1 MTILPVMNLK
11 QRGSLVV
18 AFPVFCQ
25 LVFVIL
31 LGIHLFQ
38 IQNYMIKET
47 ISQDIIRRAYGIYNR
62 IIKHLIFDY
71 SLVEGGSYV
80 SPEVGQKQW
89 LDLTDDVVRFTSAI
103 EKDPLHKDSLK
114 AFNLAMEEMS
124 ESIAGFKKIMR
135 QPNWKKN
142 ARLYTAK
149 LIEKAP
155 NWNYA
160 MALVVG
166 VEEAKVTADSVAI
179 EKSINALVGAVGVF
193 ACINIAVAAGLAYY
207 FAVMV
212 SGPLG
217 HIRNNGKLLSQRQP
231 LLPQLQNAA
240 EFSTLDSLLHVA
252 SDTLESALLKNKEL
266 VDNAAD
272 IIVSANDTGEI
283 LSINSVSSK
292 ILGFNQADLVGQPM
306 HTMVVPEQSFLAEE
320 HLRNTMQS
328 EKPETFDLQLRT
340 ASGQIIDT
348 RWSCL
353 WSQPHKK
360 MFCVIHDVSEQKK
373 VEQLKEDF
381 ANMISHDLRSPLMA
395 MHNSLS
401 LIVAGVKGNVSDEV
415 RSDLSRGIANVD
427 RLMQLVNDLLDFQK
441 LKAGR
446 MELQREE
453 FDFREIARET
463 TDLLSGFADKK
474 GLKLVSPPEELIV
487 EGDRRMLLQVL
498 TNLVS
503 NAIKFSPEGE
513 SITIA
518 AQSFENGFEF
528 SVADCGRG
536 IAEENRERVFET
548 FEQESR
554 NDAKQGTGLGL
565 AICKLI
571 VEAHLGRIWV
581 EPGEND
587 TGSTFRAFIPGCD
600 AVDSTENAEI

>member
-1 MTILPVMNLK
+1 VKTLPVMNLK

-18 AFPVFCQ
+18 GFPVLCQ
-25 LVFVIL
+25 LIFVIV
-31 LGIHLFQ
+31 LGFQ
-38 IQNYMIKET
+38 LYKIQNFMLAET
-47 ISQDIIRRAYGIYNR
+47 VSQDIIRLTYGISDLVV
-62 IIKHLIFDY
+62 KQLILDY
-71 SLVEGGSYV
+71 SLVEGGSFIT
-80 SPEVGQKQW
+80 PEEGQSQW
-89 LDLTDDVVRFTSAI
+89 LGLTDDVARFTSML
-103 EKDPLHKDSLK
+103 EKDPLHKETLK
-114 AFNLAMEEMS
+114 AFNLAMEEMN
-124 ESIAGFKKIMR
+124 ESIAGFKAMMKK
-135 QPNWKKN
+135 PNWKQVAKQ
-142 ARLYTAK
+142 YTGK
-149 LIEKAP
+149 LIAKAP
-155 NWNYA
+155 SWNTA
-160 MALVVG
+160 MTMIVA
-166 VEEAKVTADSVAI
+166 VEEAKVTADTVAI
-179 EKSINALVGAVGVF
+179 EKTINSLVSAVGVF
-193 ACINIAVAAGLAYY
+193 ACINIAIAAALAYY

-217 HIRNNGKLLSQRQP
+217 HIRNNAKLLSQRQP

-252 SDTLESALLKNKEL
+252 SETLESALLKNKEL

-283 LSINSVSSK
+283 LNINSVSSK
-292 ILGFNQADLVGQPM
+292 ILGFDPADLAGQPL
-306 HTMVVPEQSFLAEE
+306 HSLAVPEQSFLAEE
-320 HLRNTMQS
+320 HLRNTMGS
-328 EKPETFDLQLRT
+328 EKSETFDLQLRT
-340 ASGQIIDT
+340 ASGQTIDT

-401 LIVAGVKGNVSDEV
+401 LIIAGVKGNVSDEV
-415 RSDLSRGIANVD
+415 RADISRGIANLD

-453 FDFREIARET
+453 FDFREVARET
-463 TDLLSGFADKK
+463 TDLLSVVADKK
-474 GLKLVSPPEELIV
+474 GLNLVSPQEELIV

-513 SITIA
+513 SITIS
-518 AQSFENGFEF
+518 AQSVENGFEF
-528 SVADCGRG
+528 SVADCGKG
-536 IAEENRERVFET
+536 IAEENRDRVFET

-571 VEAHLGRIWV
+571 VEAHQGKIWV
-581 EPGEND
+581 ESASKND
-587 TGSTFRAFIPGCD
+587 DKGSIFRAFIPD
-600 AVDSTENAEI
+600 V